1 MLSWL
6 KETKVA
12 VRGERSKI
20 VFFIS
25 IVVKLILIC
34 YTYRERR
41 WDLRR
46 TEKKFRQRRKIF
58 LLYGASLVLDVGTDR
73 MVGYQRPTLDVV
85 PSSFA
90 KLPTVGRYLGQ
101 QLYLRHMT

>member
-1 MLSWL
+1 MSWL

-46 TEKKFRQRRKIF
+46 TEKNSAKGGKFFTVWCK
-58 LLYGASLVLDVGTDR
+58 SSVDVGTDR